1 MSDTQV
7 GSKLRSVRI
16 PLELDAR
23 LVAEAERLD
32 RSVSWLIVRAL
43 DGSIGRASQKVATQ
57 RAKAAENPA
66 AKMTPEEL
74 DPYFDAIQE
83 QVKPTPEKRSEYEWK
98 DLPPSPNLEQFKCSV
113 CGLRTVGGPCQKHPK
128 SSEKV
133 A

>member
-1 MSDTQV
+1 VS
-7 GSKLRSVRI
+7 RSVRI
-16 PLELDAR
+16 PGELDAR

-43 DGSIGRASQKVATQ
+43 DGTIGGATQKVATQ
-57 RAKAAENPA
+57 AAKAAE
-66 AKMTPEEL
+66 
-74 DPYFDAIQE
+74 
-83 QVKPTPEKRSEYEWK
+83 KPEYEWK
-98 DLPPSPNLEQFKCSV
+98 DLPPAPTKEQLAAEATIVPQAPRRAGSKTTQAIGLESFKCSV